1 VIEQT
6 IAELVPAVGVAAACR
21 AAGRPRATHYRHH
34 RHSQPPPRPAPSAPR
49 PQPRALS
56 LGERQQVLDVL
67 HSERFCDQAPAEV
80 YATLLDE
87 GAYLASISTMY
98 RLLHAQGEVGERR
111 RQATHPATVK
121 PELVADAPNRVWSW
135 DITKLLGPATWTYF
149 YLYTILDIYSR
160 YAVGWMV
167 AHHESAALAERLIA
181 ETLAKQGIGRDQLA
195 IHADR
200 GTSMASKLVAQLLA
214 DLGVTKSHSRPHVP
228 DDNPF
233 SESQFKTL
241 KYCPAFPERFG
252 SIQHARSFCE
262 AFFLHYNH
270 EHRHSGI
277 AYHTPASV
285 HYGTAAQVRAQRQVT
300 LDAAYAANPDRFH
313 HRRPR
318 PPKLP
323 AVAWINEP
331 SAEIAQTT

>member
-1 VIEQT
+1 MIEQT

-121 PELVADAPNRVWSW
+121 PELVADAPNRVWS
-135 DITKLLGPATWTYF
+135 
-149 YLYTILDIYSR
+149 
-160 YAVGWMV
+160 
-167 AHHESAALAERLIA
+167 
-181 ETLAKQGIGRDQLA
+181 
-195 IHADR
+195 
-200 GTSMASKLVAQLLA
+200 GTSPSWLA
-214 DLGVTKSHSRPHVP
+214 
-228 DDNPF
+228 
-233 SESQFKTL
+233 
-241 KYCPAFPERFG
+241 
-252 SIQHARSFCE
+252 
-262 AFFLHYNH
+262 
-270 EHRHSGI
+270 
-277 AYHTPASV
+277 
-285 HYGTAAQVRAQRQVT
+285 
-300 LDAAYAANPDRFH
+300 
-313 HRRPR
+313 R
-318 PPKLP
+318 PPGP
-323 AVAWINEP
+323 T
-331 SAEIAQTT
+331 ST

>member
-1 VIEQT
+1 MIEQT

-56 LGERQQVLDVL
+56 LGERQQVLEVL

-135 DITKLLGPATWTYF
+135 DITKLLGPAKWTYF
-149 YLYTILDIYSR
+149 YLYTILDIFSR

-214 DLGVTKSHSRPHVP
+214 DLGVTKSHSRPHVSN
-228 DDNPF
+228 DNPY
-233 SESQFKTL
+233 S
-241 KYCPAFPERFG
+241 
-252 SIQHARSFCE
+252 
-262 AFFLHYNH
+262 
-270 EHRHSGI
+270 
-277 AYHTPASV
+277 
-285 HYGTAAQVRAQRQVT
+285 
-300 LDAAYAANPDRFH
+300 
-313 HRRPR
+313 
-318 PPKLP
+318 
-323 AVAWINEP
+323 
-331 SAEIAQTT
+331 